1 MMLRVYI
8 YIYIYISI
16 LCYIYIYRE
25 VHLYVIGSCIP
36 LYDTYYLF
44 CSLLGSVFS
53 K

>member
-8 YIYIYISI
+8 YIYIYIDMMV
-16 LCYIYIYRE
+16 YIYRE
-25 VHLYVIGSCIP
+25 VHLYVIGSYIP
-36 LYDTYYLF
+36 LYDTYSLF

>member
-8 YIYIYISI
+8 YIYID
-16 LCYIYIYRE
+16 LMLYIYRE